1 MSNIPESGLR
11 EALAWAKDQ
20 GAASRS
26 AILKAP
32 DGSGRFW
39 LFDDRLG
46 KYEAQDVFHQTG
58 RTVSNVEAFAA
69 LVAEI
74 LTRQDRVVGGEPQA
88 ARGAS
93 VLFTSGGATFRPND
107 HDPRIEHHY
116 QRTLDTQWT
125 LLRQLVG
132 KPLEHLPFVRA
143 LQGLRPSIPGY
154 VRVIQDFRKIEFQT
168 SSSLRSNP
176 FLEEGKAGMA
186 FTFELETKGGV
197 TQTHIPNTVEFA
209 TLFSR
214 GSSKRYTH
222 VLELDVTVKD
232 DGPKKVPVFTLQF
245 PDISAVED
253 QAVADEISF
262 FRAAMREGFEELLI
276 LTNL

>member
-1 MSNIPESGLR
+1 MSNTPESGLR

-32 DGSGRFW
+32 DASGRFW
-39 LFDDRLG
+39 LFNDKTG
-46 KYEAQDVFHQTG
+46 QYEAQDVFHQVG
-58 RTVSNVEAFAA
+58 RMVSNVEAFAA

-74 LTRQDRVVGGEPQA
+74 LSRQDRVIGEPQA
-88 ARGAS
+88 GRGAS
-93 VLFTSGGATFRPND
+93 VLFTSNGATFRPND
-107 HDPRIEHHY
+107 NDPRIEHHY

-197 TQTHIPNTVEFA
+197 TQTHIPNTVEFS
-209 TLFSR
+209 TPFCR
-214 GSSKRYTH
+214 GTSKRYTH

-253 QAVADEISF
+253 QAVADEIVF
-262 FRAAMREGFEELLI
+262 FRNAMQDGFEELLI